1 MDCPGMSAVVPYRRD
16 NSDLG
21 LWGVSWP
28 VDCPGM
34 SGVVPY
40 RRDNS
45 DLGLWGVSW
54 PVDCPGMSGVVPY
67 RRDNSDL
74 RGNPTLGLVSRMTL
88 GYPCFLGYPR
98 DNFGTLWQSW
108 TTLWSEGMEVTKSR
122 SYLPSGHNSL
132 HVEFCVPRCT
142 MVIII
147 IGVRIA
153 PCATME
159 CEHVCWW
166 STLNACHALLD

>member
-1 MDCPGMSAVVPYRRD
+1 MSGVVPYRRDNSDLGLWGVSWPVDCPGMSVVVPYRRD

-54 PVDCPGMSGVVPY
+54 PVDCPGMSGVVLY

-88 GYPCFLGYPR
+88 GYPCFLGYPK

-108 TTLWSEGMEVTKSR
+108 TTLEISVATVMYR
-122 SYLPSGHNSL
+122 PPL
-132 HVEFCVPRCT
+132 HCF
-142 MVIII
+142 
-147 IGVRIA
+147 
-153 PCATME
+153 
-159 CEHVCWW
+159 
-166 STLNACHALLD
+166 